1 MERSS
6 RLPQQDVWEQPN
18 ACKKNTDR
26 ELERR
31 MKSPSHKKKKKK
43 PRQTSASSLYNDLMY
58 ANDLASVNE
67 GTINHCND
75 GLI

>member
-1 MERSS
+1 MSESN
-6 RLPQQDVWEQPN
+6 PMHV
-18 ACKKNTDR
+18 KKYWQRTRKEN
-26 ELERR
+26 EISL
-31 MKSPSHKKKKKK
+31 SQKKKKKK

>member
-26 ELERR
+26 ELEWNLPL
-31 MKSPSHKKKKKK
+31 SQKKKKK